1 MSEETKKET
10 SAPAENKAP
19 QRQERG
25 GFNRN
30 GGPGRGGDRNRRG
43 PRRDDRDQ
51 KSDGPELEEKVVF
64 INRCAKATKGGRSF
78 SFSALVVSGDKE
90 GKVGYGFGKA
100 NEVADCIRKA
110 SEASKK
116 VLEKMEIVNGT
127 IPHEVYAEF
136 GGAKVILKPACAGTG
151 IIAGG
156 AVRSVCEAVGITNIL
171 GKSIGSPNHAN
182 LVKATL
188 KALKSLRTKDQ
199 IYAARGKKTEK
210 QESMKSAD
218 AVVTEEAKTE
228 AN

>member
-1 MSEETKKET
+1 MSEETKTET
-10 SAPAENKAP
+10 AAPAENKAP

-25 GFNRN
+25 NR
-30 GGPGRGGDRNRRG
+30 GPRRDGGDRRGGRG

-51 KSDGPELEEKVVF
+51 KPEGPELEEKVVY

-90 GKVGYGFGKA
+90 GKVGFGFGKA

-110 SEASKK
+110 SDASKK

-136 GGAKVILKPACAGTG
+136 GGAKVLLKPACPGTG

-156 AVRSVCEAVGITNIL
+156 SVRAVCEAVGITDIL
-171 GKSIGSPNHAN
+171 GKSIGSKNHAN
-182 LVKATL
+182 LVKGTL
-188 KALKSLRTKDQ
+188 KALGSLRTKDQ
-199 IYAARGKKTEK
+199 IYAARGKKTAK
-210 QESMKSAD
+210 QETMKSAD
-218 AVVTEEAKTE
+218 AAAEATTTES
-228 AN
+228 